1 MTTPAGLVKVQV
13 AAMETFSGQAKTVIT
28 RVTDELKRMETEARR
43 LLAGS
48 WADGGSAR
56 FEMVHAMVDQVGA
69 EGVELM
75 TKIDQAVLTTSANAQ
90 ATEQRSMR
98 RMDGIQI

>member
-1 MTTPAGLVKVQV
+1 
-13 AAMETFSGQAKTVIT
+13 
-28 RVTDELKRMETEARR
+28 
-43 LLAGS
+43 
-48 WADGGSAR
+48 
-56 FEMVHAMVDQVGA
+56 MVHAMVDQVGA